1 MKIRSKLLIGC
12 ETEEDKAFR
21 KKLLIENKD
30 ILNIIK
36 DVIQSDLDLLEAN
49 QVSTKRYDS
58 GTWAYRQADF
68 NGSKRTLAEL
78 LTLLTIEV

>member
-12 ETEEDKAFR
+12 ETPKEKAER
-21 KKLLIENKD
+21 KKLILENKYLFD
-30 ILNIIK
+30 TLK
-36 DVIQSDLDLLEAN
+36 EVIESDLKALEIS

-58 GTWAYRQADF
+58 GTWAYRQADY
-68 NGSKRTLAEL
+68 NGSKRTLNDI